1 MTAVK
6 RMFVLLC
13 GYEILPMNVSL
24 RGADPKFIVSVPI
37 CTYLL
42 DTSDGWVLLDAG
54 LDSHHLVD
62 PGQIEKYF
70 SPGRWFPPP
79 VVKPVHEMEAQ
90 LKSIG
95 IGFEDISIL
104 ILSHLHADHSGHIKR
119 MPQAR
124 IVVQKREYDYAFSN
138 AEKIAYFPEDY
149 DIHGLSWDVIDGD
162 TKVLDGIEAIFT
174 PGHTP
179 GHQSLIVDLPQTGKV
194 ILTADVGD
202 WIENF
207 DQEILPGS
215 ATSDEEAIA
224 SIRRINALRQQT
236 GAPMF
241 LTHDP
246 VLVQK
251 IKLAPD
257 YYA

>member
-13 GYEILPMNVSL
+13 GYEILPMTVSL

-42 DTSDGWVLLDAG
+42 DTTEGWVLLDAG
-54 LDSHHLVD
+54 LDSYHLTD
-62 PGQIEKYF
+62 PGQIAKYF
-70 SPGRWFPPP
+70 SPGGWFPPP
-79 VVKPVHEMEAQ
+79 VVRPVHEMEAQ
-90 LKSIG
+90 LKAIG

-104 ILSHLHADHSGHIKR
+104 VLSHLHADHSGHIKR

-124 IVVQKREYDYAFSN
+124 IVIQQREYDYAFSSE
-138 AEKIAYFPEDY
+138 EKLAYFTEDY
-149 DIHGLSWDVIDGD
+149 DIAGLHWDVIDGD
-162 TKVLDGIEAIFT
+162 APIIDGVEAIFT

-179 GHQSLIVDLPQTGKV
+179 GHQSLVVELPQMGKV

-215 ATSDEEAIA
+215 ATSDEEALA
-224 SIRRINALRQQT
+224 SLRRINALREAT

-246 VLVQK
+246 VLVQQ
-251 IKLAPD
+251 IRLAPD